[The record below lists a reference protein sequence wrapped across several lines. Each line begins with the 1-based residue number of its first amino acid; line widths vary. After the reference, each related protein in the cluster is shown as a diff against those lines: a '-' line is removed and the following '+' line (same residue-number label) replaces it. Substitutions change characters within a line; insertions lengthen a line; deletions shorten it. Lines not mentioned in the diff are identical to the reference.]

1 MSFQK
6 QAEDYLAA
14 LKRKDKETAEA
25 IIWKVA
31 LCGKL
36 ALRDFNRRVTLTIM
50 NQTA

>member
-14 LKRKDKETAEA
+14 LKEGDKKTAEA
-25 IIWKVA
+25 IIWWVSEF
-31 LCGKL
+31 GKA